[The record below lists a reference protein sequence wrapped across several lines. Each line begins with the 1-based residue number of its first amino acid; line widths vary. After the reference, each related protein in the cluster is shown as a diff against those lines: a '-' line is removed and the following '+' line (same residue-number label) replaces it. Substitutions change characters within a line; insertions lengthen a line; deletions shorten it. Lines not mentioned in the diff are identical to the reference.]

1 MDTKDITFIIVTYR
15 SEKVICEC
23 LDLLPKE
30 SKKIVIENSNNVDL
44 KNTLEN
50 KYDNLSCLLM
60 FENLGYGK
68 ANNIGITLSKTEY
81 VLILN
86 PDVRFKNT
94 DLIRFLKI
102 LDGKDFI
109 IAAPTAIEEIEDRKD
124 NRDVEEVD
132 FVKGFA
138 MLLKKSFF
146 KSSFFDE
153 NIFLYLEEIDLCKRV
168 RDKKGRILKVNV
180 PIIHLGG
187 KSHGDG
193 EDVEMENSRNWH
205 WMWSKF
211 YYKKKYQGYLIALLS
226 TLPSFFSS
234 LVKFVFYSYQ
244 KKKIKKNIYKMRLLG
259 LVNSYFLKKSS
270 YRPRFD

>member
-68 ANNIGITLSKTEY
+68 ANNIGITLSMTEY

-124 NRDVEEVD
+124 NREVEEVD